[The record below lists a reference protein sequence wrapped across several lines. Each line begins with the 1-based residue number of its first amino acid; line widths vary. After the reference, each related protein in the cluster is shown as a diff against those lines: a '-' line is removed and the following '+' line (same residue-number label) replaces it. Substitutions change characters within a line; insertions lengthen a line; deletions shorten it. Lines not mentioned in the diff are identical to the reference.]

1 MLEALVSNDSVEL
14 RGECNGEK
22 SGVQGGPDMRKL
34 SAKQQEVLDAVRG
47 HLRRTGVP
55 PSRAE
60 LADELGTH
68 PSTVDW
74 HLMKLAQKGWI
85 ELLPDKQRGIRLVNG
100 DRPIV
105 EPLGE
110 IAAGEPVLAESRTIG
125 QMPETWANRFSPQP
139 DYFLTV
145 QGDSMNGLGL
155 QTGDMVAV
163 KARREA
169 HNGEVVVARLGN
181 EVTLKRYRRLDRRHV
196 LLEPVSDNPAH
207 APRRVDLA
215 EEELH
220 IDGVVVGTLI
230 GAAVTVSADHDAEH
244 WRCGEGRDAH
254 GESDRSRER

>member
-1 MLEALVSNDSVEL
+1 MLDALVSPDSVEL
-14 RGECNGEK
+14 RSEYTGDESGAQGE
-22 SGVQGGPDMRKL
+22 PDMKKL
-34 SAKQQEVLDAVRG
+34 SAKQEEVLDAVRS

-60 LADELGTH
+60 LATELGSH

-85 ELLPDKQRGIRLVNG
+85 ELLAEKQRGIRLVNG

-125 QMPETWANRFSPQP
+125 QMPETWANRFSPRP

-155 QTGDMVAV
+155 RTGDMVAV
-163 KARREA
+163 KAKREA
-169 HNGEVVVARLGN
+169 QNGEMVVARIESCFVL
-181 EVTLKRYRRLDRRHV
+181 TQSRRD
-196 LLEPVSDNPAH
+196 
-207 APRRVDLA
+207 
-215 EEELH
+215 
-220 IDGVVVGTLI
+220 
-230 GAAVTVSADHDAEH
+230 
-244 WRCGEGRDAH
+244 
-254 GESDRSRER
+254 

>member
-1 MLEALVSNDSVEL
+1 MLEALVVNDSVEL
-14 RGECNGEK
+14 RSEYTGDE
-22 SGVQGGPDMRKL
+22 SSAQGGSDMRKL
-34 SAKQQEVLDAVRG
+34 SAKQEEVLDAVRG

-60 LADELGTH
+60 LATELGTH
-68 PSTVDW
+68 PTTVDW

-100 DRPIV
+100 DRPII
-105 EPLGE
+105 EPVGE

-125 QMPETWANRFSPQP
+125 QMPEAWANRFSPRP

-155 QTGDMVAV
+155 QTGDMVAI

-207 APRRVDLA
+207 EPIPVDLA
-215 EEELH
+215 EEDLQ

-230 GAAVTVSADHDAEH
+230 GTTMEIETEH
-244 WRCGEGRDAH
+244 EGH
-254 GESDRSRER
+254 Q